1 MGTIGSRTARMGA
14 TGGVLICCL
23 FTLHLFGVEKSAPE
37 LQTTRHWKNSQP
49 LSLQE
54 LRGKHVLLDFWGYWC
69 VPCVRH
75 MPNLMALHDAFSDR
89 GLTVIGVHDASV
101 QSVAELNERLARTRT
116 NRRPPSSSPCR
127 PSRASPD
134 FREPAEA
141 SQLYVDFTARA
152 SLPAPGGA
160 SFE

>member
-1 MGTIGSRTARMGA
+1 MVGPGGYCTNESAIMGTIGSRTARMGA

-116 NRRPPSSSPCR
+116 NRWMGR
-127 PSRASPD
+127 
-134 FREPAEA
+134 
-141 SQLYVDFTARA
+141 
-152 SLPAPGGA
+152 
-160 SFE
+160 